1 MKPIKI
7 MRYGGS
13 ARFQPPKP
21 EKPIGKIVIAVIA
34 VLLLIVLAAFVIYKV
49 TTPQPEKEEKPV
61 NMTMQDGIP
70 VKVDL
75 NVNDACT
82 LTLPKAIR
90 LREVTFTSTDDSV
103 IRVDAAG
110 HADALKEGKATV
122 TATARNFKA
131 ECDFTVK
138 EPVDVARNELTTANI
153 ANIETLRKNMEQGS
167 ANLYSITVNR
177 RTNVVTV
184 YTYDEKGEYTVPVRA
199 MVASCGMSGADITIT
214 GDFSIYFQEPWH
226 PLFGGVYGM
235 FTSGFEG
242 AYLFHSVPY
251 EIYRHDALEAAEFNK
266 LGQNA
271 SQGCVRMM
279 VSDVYWIWK
288 NCPLYTPVHVID
300 ADSSADPLGKPRT
313 VKLPANAVWDPTDK
327 TEGNPY
333 LDKVPTLTCAE
344 DVEVSTGTQV
354 DPMEGV
360 SATDM
365 FGNDV
370 TDRVVVAGEVLRDK
384 PGTYYLTYSFTD
396 EFHRKT
402 TATRTV
408 TVVEK

>member
-1 MKPIKI
+1 MAGLNETP
-7 MRYGGS
+7 GGERLHIGFFGRRNSGKSSLVNALTGHSTALVSDVAGTTTDPVYKSMEIHGIGPCSIIDTAGYDDEGDLGSLRVERTSDAAKKTDVAVLVLGPDDISDDMAEKWAAWFKKHRIPVVLVMNKADTAQDAEKAAARISEHIGVEAIVMS
-13 ARFQPPKP
+13 ARTGEGVDELKRAIIRAVP
-21 EKPIGKIVIAVIA
+21 EDWGGRS
-34 VLLLIVLAAFVIYKV
+34 V
-49 TTPQPEKEEKPV
+49 T
-61 NMTMQDGIP
+61 GG
-70 VKVDL
+70 L
-75 NVNDACT
+75 
-82 LTLPKAIR
+82 
-90 LREVTFTSTDDSV
+90 
-103 IRVDAAG
+103 
-110 HADALKEGKATV
+110 
-122 TATARNFKA
+122 
-131 ECDFTVK
+131 
-138 EPVDVARNELTTANI
+138 
-153 ANIETLRKNMEQGS
+153 
-167 ANLYSITVNR
+167 
-177 RTNVVTV
+177 
-184 YTYDEKGEYTVPVRA
+184 
-199 MVASCGMSGADITIT
+199 ASCGMSGADITIT

-279 VSDVYWIWK
+279 VSDVYWVWK

>member
-1 MKPIKI
+1 MKPMKI
-7 MRYGGS
+7 MRYGGTYHP
-13 ARFQPPKP
+13 RPTRP
-21 EKPIGKIVIAVIA
+21 ENHIGRKVIAVIA
-34 VLLLIVLAAFVIYKV
+34 VLLLITLAAFVIYKV
-49 TTPQPEKEEKPV
+49 TTPQPEPKEEPV

-70 VKVDL
+70 VRIT
-75 NVNDACT
+75 VNEGDACM

-90 LREVTFTSTDDSV
+90 LREVTFTSSNESV
-103 IRVDAAG
+103 VRVDAAG

-131 ECDFTVK
+131 ECDFNVTA
-138 EPVDVARNELTTANI
+138 PVNVAKNELTTAII
-153 ANIETLRKNMEQGS
+153 ANVDVLKANMEKS
-167 ANLYSITVNR
+167 SENLYSITVNR

-184 YTYDEKGEYTVPVRA
+184 YTYDEKGAFTVPVRA
-199 MVASCGMSGADITIT
+199 MISSCGMSGADITIT

-251 EIYRHDALEAAEFNK
+251 EIYRHDALEAEEFNK

-288 NCPLYTPVHVID
+288 HCPLYTPVHVID

-313 VKLPANAVWDPTDK
+313 VKLPANAVWDPTDNK
-327 TEGNPY
+327 EGNPY
-333 LDKVPTLTCAE
+333 LGKTPEITCAE
-344 DVEVSTGTQV
+344 DVEVMLGTEI

-365 FGNDV
+365 LGNDV
-370 TDRVVVAGEVLRDK
+370 TDRVTVFGEVLRDK
-384 PGTYYLTYSFTD
+384 PGTYYLTYVYTD
-396 EFHRKT
+396 EFHQKAR
-402 TATRTV
+402 ATRTV
-408 TVVEK
+408 KVVE